1 MADGRLDCYCHYV
14 QGLLK
19 EVLKV
24 KGAYKQ
30 SIQQIDPNFANFVLD
45 RQIKTIQTMTARE
58 PMTEILRRWRR
69 PRAWRRRCRQARGP
83 PSPAHR
89 PYSVACSSAA

>member
-1 MADGRLDCYCHYV
+1 MADGRPDCYCHYV

-24 KGAYKQ
+24 KGVYKQ
-30 SIQQIDPNFANFVLD
+30 SIQQIDPNFVNFVLD
-45 RQIKTIQTMTARE
+45 GQIQTVTARE

-69 PRAWRRRCRQARGP
+69 PRAWRRRCRRARGP
-83 PSPAHR
+83 PSPAHQ